1 MKDLSGKAVL
11 VTGATGGLGQ
21 ALVAELLHT
30 GARLVLTGRNQ
41 EALAKLAA
49 GHPNVSTY
57 AVNLGNARDRQVFL
71 EEIAHRNI
79 DVVINNAGYGVF
91 ENFEDTS
98 LVTIED
104 MFQVNVQAL
113 IAVTH
118 AVLPGMKSRGR
129 GHIINIGSMAGKV
142 ATAKSSIYAATKF
155 AVVGFSNALRLELA
169 GSGVHVTTINPG
181 PIVTPFHANN
191 GDYLQKVGRIAL
203 KPEDL
208 ARDIVQI
215 IGTNK
220 RELNRPRLMAVGSW
234 FYNLAPDLADAIS
247 SRFFDLK

>member
-1 MKDLSGKAVL
+1 MKDLSGKTVL

-21 ALVAELLHT
+21 ALVAELLPK
-30 GARLVLTGRNQ
+30 GATLILTGRNQ
-41 EALAKLAA
+41 ESLAA
-49 GHPNVSTY
+49 LTDGHPNVSAY
-57 AVNLGNARDRQVFL
+57 AVDLGNATGRQAFL
-71 EEIAHRNI
+71 EEIIQRNI

-91 ENFEDTS
+91 ESFEDTS
-98 LVTIED
+98 LVTVED

-118 AVLPGMKSRGR
+118 AVLPGMTTRGR

-142 ATAKSSIYAATKF
+142 ATAKSSIYASTKF

-169 GSGVHVTTINPG
+169 GSGVHVTTVNPG

-208 ARDIVQI
+208 ARDIVAI
-215 IGTNK
+215 IGTKK
-220 RELNRPRLMAVGSW
+220 RELNRPRIMAVGSW
-234 FYNLAPDLADAIS
+234 FYNLAPGLADAIS